1 MSNIIITAGAITTA
15 VRLEKKLN
23 SLGDIKASVIHTPK
37 EINKGGCSYSVK
49 TTLNKLPLVEQIMS
63 ENRIKIKKIYI
74 EDIINGEMVYRDLS

>member
-23 SLGDIKASVIHTPK
+23 SLGDVKASVIHTPT

-49 TTLNKLPLVEQIMS
+49 TTLNKLSLIEEIIA
-63 ENRIKIKKIYI
+63 ENRIKIKKVYV
-74 EDIINGEMVYRDLS
+74 EDIINGESAYRDLS